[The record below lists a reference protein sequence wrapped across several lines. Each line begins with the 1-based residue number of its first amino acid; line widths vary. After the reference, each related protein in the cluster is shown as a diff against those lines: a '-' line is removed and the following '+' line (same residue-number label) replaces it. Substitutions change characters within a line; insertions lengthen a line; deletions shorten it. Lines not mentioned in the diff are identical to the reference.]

1 MVYFALS
8 VGLANEA
15 MDSRRSWL
23 TVSDDHHR
31 EQYDI
36 SVLDQPTIRDS
47 RHV

>member
-1 MVYFALS
+1 
-8 VGLANEA
+8 

-23 TVSDDHHR
+23 TVSDDDHT

-36 SVLDQPTIRDS
+36 SVLDQPTSRES